1 MDRKLTTIFASDV
14 VGFSKMMGED
24 EVKTLKILKE
34 RRTEIDRIIEK
45 NGGVIFGSAGDSV
58 IAEFSSPIKAAEAA
72 VEAQLKMDSMNNFS
86 KKDSMIFRIGINI
99 GDVMISDNNLFG
111 DAVNIAARLEAA
123 ARPSGI
129 CISKP
134 VFDMINRKIK
144 VSFENAGQ
152 LDLKNI
158 DIPIEAFHVIESK
171 GSHRYTH
178 DAGEVRVKVKEAEP
192 GSVAVM
198 MFKNL
203 SSDEEQ
209 NYFCEGFSEDLL
221 FKISQFKQ
229 LTVISSNASFAY
241 KDKSS
246 TIKEIGK
253 ELGIRYLINGSVR
266 KLGPRMRINAQLT
279 SIENENN
286 LWSNNYDFKVE
297 EVFDVQ
303 DQIIEEIIS
312 TIVGKVEVDT
322 MSAINKKKPENMD
335 AYELVL
341 KGLDYA
347 RKGGVIKEYTEN
359 ALNLFDKAIEEDPSY
374 SRAHAWR
381 ACTLANLSDWD
392 TENNGP
398 DTVSK
403 VIHSMNTALELDP
416 NEPEVHRLFGSLKLF
431 FDKDYDMAKYHLE
444 KARELCPSDVYI
456 IARYSSVLICFS
468 EFEKALSEIH
478 RALRLD
484 PFSQDLLFENE
495 AICYFWLKRYS
506 ESLVS
511 IKKLKVQ
518 NAKSLF
524 YMASAYVCEGKKNEA
539 KSALEEALTSGS
551 ADIGKFCESQPF
563 QNEEHNQELNSIL
576 ISINNL

>member
-14 VGFSKMMGED
+14 VGFSQMMGKD

-34 RRTEIDRIIEK
+34 RRKEIDNIIEK
-45 NGGVIFGSAGDSV
+45 NGGIIFGSAGDSV

-72 VEAQLKMDSMNNFS
+72 VEAQLKMDSMNKFS
-86 KKDSMIFRIGINI
+86 KKDLMIFRIGINI
-99 GDVMISDNNLFG
+99 GDVMISGNNLFG

-123 ARPSGI
+123 AKPSGI
-129 CISKP
+129 CISKS

-144 VSFENAGQ
+144 VSFENAGR

-178 DAGEVRVKVKEAEP
+178 DAEKVRVEVKESEP

-209 NYFCEGFSEDLL
+209 NFFCEGFSEDLIL
-221 FKISQFKQ
+221 KISQFKQ

-279 SIENENN
+279 SVENENN
-286 LWSNNYDFKVE
+286 LWSNNYDFEVE
-297 EVFDVQ
+297 KVFDVQ
-303 DQIIEEIIS
+303 DQIIEKIIS
-312 TIVGKVEVDT
+312 TIVGKVEADT
-322 MSAINKKKPENMD
+322 MNAINKKNPENMG

-359 ALNLFDKAIEEDPSY
+359 ALSLFEKAIEEDPNY

-381 ACTLANLSDWD
+381 ACTLANLLDWD
-392 TENNGP
+392 PGNNNS
-398 DTVSK
+398 DTFSK
-403 VIHSMNTALELDP
+403 VIDSMNTALELDP

-444 KARELCPSDVYI
+444 KARQLCPSDVYI

-468 EFEKALSEIH
+468 EFEKALNEIH

-495 AICYFWLKRYS
+495 AICYFWLKNYS
-506 ESLVS
+506 GSLIS
-511 IKKLKVQ
+511 FKKLKVQ
-518 NAKSLF
+518 NTKSLF
-524 YMASAYVCEGKKNEA
+524 YMASAFMCEGNDTKA
-539 KSALEEALTSGS
+539 KSALKEAITSGS
-551 ADIGKFCESQPF
+551 ANIDKFCESQPF
-563 QNEEHNQELNSIL
+563 QNEKHNQELNSIL
-576 ISINNL
+576 NSINNL

>member
-1 MDRKLTTIFASDV
+1 MDRKLSTIFASDV

-24 EVKTLKILKE
+24 EVKTLKVLQE
-34 RRTEIDRIIEK
+34 RRKEIDNIIEK
-45 NGGVIFGSAGDSV
+45 NGGIIFGSAGDSV

-72 VEAQLKMDSMNNFS
+72 VEAQLKMDSMNKFS
-86 KKDSMIFRIGINI
+86 KKDSMTFRIGINI

-123 ARPSGI
+123 AKPSGI

-158 DIPIEAFHVIESK
+158 DTPVEAFHVIESK

-178 DAGEVRVKVKEAEP
+178 DAEKVRVEVKESES

-203 SSDEEQ
+203 SSYEEQ
-209 NYFCEGFSEDLL
+209 NFFCEGFSEDLL
-221 FKISQFKQ
+221 LKISQFKQ

-246 TIKEIGK
+246 TIKEIGQ

-279 SIENENN
+279 SVESENN
-286 LWSNNYDFKVE
+286 LWSNNYDLKVE

-312 TIVGKVEVDT
+312 TIVGKVEADT
-322 MSAINKKKPENMD
+322 MNSINKKNPENMD

-347 RKGGVIKEYTEN
+347 RKGGVIKEYTES
-359 ALNLFDKAIEEDPSY
+359 ALNLFDKAIEEDPNY

-392 TENNGP
+392 PENSNS
-398 DTVSK
+398 DTFSK
-403 VIHSMNTALELDP
+403 VIDSMNTALELDP

-495 AICYFWLKRYS
+495 AICYFWLKDFNN
-506 ESLVS
+506 SLTS
-511 IKKLKVQ
+511 FKKLKVQ

-524 YMASAYVCEGKKNEA
+524 YTASAFSSLGKEPEA

-551 ADIGKFCESQPF
+551 ADIDKFCESQPF
-563 QNEEHNQELNSIL
+563 QNKMNNQELSHIL
-576 ISINNL
+576 HSINNL

>member
-24 EVKTLKILKE
+24 EVKTLRILKE
-34 RRTEIDRIIEK
+34 RRTKVDRIIEK

-221 FKISQFKQ
+221 LKISQFKQ

-312 TIVGKVEVDT
+312 TIVGKVEADT
-322 MSAINKKKPENMD
+322 MNTINKKKPENMD

-359 ALNLFDKAIEEDPSY
+359 ALNLFEKAIEEDPSY

-392 TENNGP
+392 PENNGP

-506 ESLVS
+506 ESLIS

-524 YMASAYVCEGKKNEA
+524 YMASAYMCQGKETEA

-551 ADIGKFCESQPF
+551 ADIDKFCESQPF
-563 QNEEHNQELNSIL
+563 QNKENNQELNSI
-576 ISINNL
+576 ITSINIL